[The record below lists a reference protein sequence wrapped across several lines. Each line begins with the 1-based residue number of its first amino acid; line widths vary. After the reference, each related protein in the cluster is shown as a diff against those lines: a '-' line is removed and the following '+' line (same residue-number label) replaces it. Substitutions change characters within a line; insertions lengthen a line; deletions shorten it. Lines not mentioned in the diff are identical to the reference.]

1 MSRKKTY
8 PPRFPRF
15 AGGIKL
21 QLKDSGV
28 RSWWVRKWLDRIVA
42 LSAGTRAGK
51 ARQYALRG
59 QVAKLEM
66 AGSHVTAQVVGA
78 RPGAYR
84 VELDFRQV
92 TGAARARILAGLRK
106 EPVTIA
112 RLLAG
117 ELPME
122 VEELFRKEGFDLF
135 PGTKLGLGQYDMT
148 CSCTC
153 PDWANPCKHVLALLY
168 ILGGEIAVRPLILLE
183 LRGLKEEELYAE

>member
-66 AGSHVTAQVVGA
+66 AGSRVTAQVVGA

-92 TGAARARILAGLRK
+92 TGKARAHPRGAAQGAGDDRAPLG
-106 EPVTIA
+106 
-112 RLLAG
+112 G